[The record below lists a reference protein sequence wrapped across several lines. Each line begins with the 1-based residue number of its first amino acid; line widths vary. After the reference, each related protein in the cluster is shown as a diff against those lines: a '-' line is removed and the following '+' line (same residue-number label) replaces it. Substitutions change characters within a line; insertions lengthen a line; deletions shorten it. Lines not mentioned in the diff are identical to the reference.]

1 MKKAILFLVALFT
14 MSASVFAQG
23 QTATLQQGDKMT
35 PFYGPDAFVQAYNA
49 AQKGAVITLSAGSFN
64 TVDSITKQVT
74 IIGNGYRDDK
84 TVLKTLDPGS
94 VSLRVYEANNVKLE
108 GLDLGNVVI
117 RNTNHLTIRRC
128 RIDGVN
134 RLATVWFEEY
144 KVKNT
149 IVDQCIIGYFNS
161 SRAENCCIKN
171 SIVSAFPEDLN
182 FPATNLLICN
192 CLFAMKNIENVNNSL
207 PHAVY
212 KNCLIGTVFLD
223 NENEIYD
230 YSMESGREF
239 YNNVFFGGFFHWKA
253 ELDRGIDSFVI
264 SYSLNENTRWTTPEL
279 NWTESLTCKGN
290 TAVSYGAVF
299 GESDDENPLLAPII
313 TTIQGDDG
321 TVVGPYGGTGFSIN
335 PGIPRIVESKID
347 SYTDAEGKLNVK
359 VKVEVNQ

>member
-1 MKKAILFLVALFT
+1 MKKAILFLVALLA
-14 MSASVFAQG
+14 MSACVFAQG

-49 AQKGAVITLSAGSFN
+49 AQKGAVITLSAGTFN

-134 RLATVWFEEY
+134 RLVIVQFEEY

-149 IVDQCIIGYFNS
+149 IVDQCIIGFFS
-161 SRAENCCIKN
+161 PSGVENCCIKN
-171 SIVSAFPEDLN
+171 SIVSAFHESPY

-192 CLFAMKNIENVNNSL
+192 CLFAMKNGSNAV

-212 KNCLIGTVFLD
+212 KNCLIGTAFLD

-239 YNNVFFGGFFHWKA
+239 YNNVFFGGFFDWQVKI
-253 ELDRGIDSFVI
+253 DRDIESSVI

-279 NWTESLTCKGN
+279 NWTESQTCKGN